1 MFKFRLFDL
10 LEATWHLE
18 VAQEEAEKKSK
29 SGVGKLS
36 DRDQEVYQQDVNRMR
51 VLCENFQLES
61 ALDQLGRMDITIGRG
76 SHDGA
81 YGVYKTLTDQT
92 QQVWECLKTDLDKSV
107 FMFMPLVEAKYY
119 DQDELFGSEV
129 KARFPKATKEIVSAG
144 NCYAT
149 GNNTACVFHLMRA
162 VELGAR
168 TMFRGMKA
176 TKHLKRPMTL
186 CTWGELTAAL
196 DEGLKGLTIGKRSN
210 TAKANTFQF
219 YSHAVG
225 VFKHFKGAWR
235 DPVSHTGR
243 FYQPGETKDI
253 MDNTR
258 QFMQHLASRRG

>member
-18 VAQEEAEKKSK
+18 VAQEESKKKSE

-36 DRDQEVYQQDVNRMR
+36 DQDQVLYQQDVNRMR
-51 VLCENFQLES
+51 ALCENFQLES
-61 ALDQLGRMDITIGRG
+61 ALDQLGRMNITITRG
-76 SHDGA
+76 SLQGA
-81 YGVYKTLTDQT
+81 YKTFTDQT
-92 QQVWECLKTDLDKSV
+92 QQLWECLKTDLDKRV
-107 FMFMPLVEAKYY
+107 FMFMPLVEAQYY
-119 DQDELFGSEV
+119 DQDELFGPEV
-129 KARFPKATKEIVSAG
+129 KTRFPKANKEIISAG

-149 GNNTACVFHLMRA
+149 GTNTACVFHLMRA

-168 TMFRGMKA
+168 TMFKGMRA

-196 DEGLKGLTIGKRSN
+196 DEGLKGLTVGKRSR

-243 FYQPGETKDI
+243 FYKPGETKDI
-253 MDNTR
+253 VNNTR
-258 QFMQHLASRRG
+258 QFMQHLATRLRE